1 MVVMKEWEWD
11 YYTRG
16 RGKGQR
22 RERGTRKAQRGRRR
36 SRRIAPMC
44 IGEQE
49 DPQTH
54 NIQQDPCS
62 AHIDPSLDYACNP
75 EGKCGTDDE
84 TDAIHANA

>member
-1 MVVMKEWEWD
+1 
-11 YYTRG
+11 
-16 RGKGQR
+16 
-22 RERGTRKAQRGRRR
+22 
-36 SRRIAPMC
+36 MC